1 MKYILPT
8 IFTASWISLMLFVW
22 HELLVNGD
30 KEGVVIVPVFS
41 VMIAGAVLLMKWIEE
56 QKK

>member
-8 IFTASWISLMLFVW
+8 IFTASWLSLMAVGW
-22 HELLVNGD
+22 YELLVNGD
-30 KEGVVIVPVFS
+30 KDGAVIVSVFS
-41 VMIAGAVLLMKWIEE
+41 VIIAGAVLLMKWIEE